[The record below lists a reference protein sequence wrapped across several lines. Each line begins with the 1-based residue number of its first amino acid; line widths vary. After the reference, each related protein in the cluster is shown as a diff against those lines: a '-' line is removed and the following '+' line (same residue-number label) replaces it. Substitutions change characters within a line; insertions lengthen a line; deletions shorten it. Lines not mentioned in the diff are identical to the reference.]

1 MIHSSFNQIDL
12 SDVPKKDPAS
22 DAPSTSDASLDFH
35 VRLTQEFCPPFCTQR
50 LIAYVLDPLL
60 PSALYICHPSTS
72 SKLNG
77 GKTPSII
84 HMLQF
89 QLLILLTLGMEI
101 NPTDIPTDLIK
112 TDVIEPFKARAQ
124 NLPHAMVGYQE
135 GFFPAHEDVFPLR
148 EILVMEIGFFGLF
161 S

>member
-60 PSALYICHPSTS
+60 PSALYHKLLFFLHHHFTS

-124 NLPHAMVGYQE
+124 NLPHAMVGY
-135 GFFPAHEDVFPLR
+135 
-148 EILVMEIGFFGLF
+148 
-161 S
+161 